1 MVTNILCLFVPEI
14 QILKTKR
21 VFIFLAFPFIFT
33 GCLMPSLLLSSTLMM
48 GSGTTGAL
56 SLSTMAAVT
65 INSQPTL
72 NFFGICYSHW
82 IWGPMEFIPV
92 YSKRW
97 LISLQDLSI
106 IFQLS
111 WESGEVQL
119 TGGWQELVS
128 IFKKDM
134 KENVSNYRP
143 IGLIL
148 LPGKNIERIIL
159 GVIEKHLKNNA
170 VIGHRQHGF
179 MRGKSCLTDLISFY
193 NKVIHLGS
201 QLI

>member
-1 MVTNILCLFVPEI
+1 
-14 QILKTKR
+14 
-21 VFIFLAFPFIFT
+21 
-33 GCLMPSLLLSSTLMM
+33 
-48 GSGTTGAL
+48 
-56 SLSTMAAVT
+56 
-65 INSQPTL
+65 
-72 NFFGICYSHW
+72 
-82 IWGPMEFIPV
+82 
-92 YSKRW
+92 
-97 LISLQDLSI
+97 
-106 IFQLS
+106 LS

-119 TGGWQELVS
+119 TEGWQELVS

-148 LPGKNIERIIL
+148 LLGKNIEKIIL
-159 GVIEKHLKNNA
+159 GVIEKHLKDNA